1 MEITTKSGSFTTSFT
16 IGKSGTAKKEKVDTN
31 FVDEVQQR
39 SGKQLQQCYQCF
51 KCSAGCP
58 VAFAMDWT
66 PNQIIRMIQ
75 LGLRDK
81 VLSSTTIW
89 ICASCEACVTRCPNE
104 VDLPV
109 FMDSLKAMAI
119 EEGIKSEASHITTF
133 HRVFLSCVREY
144 GRLHEISLL
153 AAYKLL
159 SLNMFKE
166 DMVLGALMFSKGK
179 LRILPTR
186 IENIDEIEQIFKTFG
201 KKKG

>member
-1 MEITTKSGSFTTSFT
+1 VEIITK
-16 IGKSGTAKKEKVDTN
+16 TAKKERIDPN
-31 FVDEVQQR
+31 FVDVVQRR

-89 ICASCEACVTRCPNE
+89 LCASCEACVTRCPNE

-119 EEGIKSEASHITTF
+119 EEGIKSEAAHITTF

-166 DMVLGALMFSKGK
+166 DMVLGALMFAKGK
-179 LRILPTR
+179 LRLLPTR
-186 IENIDEIEQIFKTFG
+186 IENIDEIEQIFETFG